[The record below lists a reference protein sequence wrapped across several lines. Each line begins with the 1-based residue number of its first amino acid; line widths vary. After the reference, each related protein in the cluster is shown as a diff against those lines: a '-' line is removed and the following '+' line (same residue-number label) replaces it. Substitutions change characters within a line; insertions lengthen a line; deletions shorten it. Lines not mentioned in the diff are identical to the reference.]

1 MLSLGKSWTA
11 ERNIIEMVVSESKSC
26 QSGLDCWVVCFK
38 CCWWFESSVG
48 ERLLRSSVR
57 MLEEKDYPM
66 GTFNLSRLSS
76 VDVGLCNVDVV
87 VHAVHELELGHE
99 GQKDRRVI
107 SLGDSMQSDSAWQ
120 QRGCGAIVV

>member
-1 MLSLGKSWTA
+1 
-11 ERNIIEMVVSESKSC
+11 
-26 QSGLDCWVVCFK
+26 
-38 CCWWFESSVG
+38 
-48 ERLLRSSVR
+48 

-87 VHAVHELELGHE
+87 VRAVHELELGHE

-107 SLGDSMQSDSAWQ
+107 TLGDSMQSDSAWQ